1 MVRQAQAPF
10 QSHRTQLLCHANR
23 ATRFCGREIREDLG
37 IRNHK
42 NGYLVKL
49 DYSEDLTMKKFITK
63 FIRDEE
69 GASMVE
75 YGLLVALIAI
85 VAITGVALLGTNT
98 NTAFGN
104 AGKSISS

>member
-1 MVRQAQAPF
+1 
-10 QSHRTQLLCHANR
+10 
-23 ATRFCGREIREDLG
+23 
-37 IRNHK
+37 
-42 NGYLVKL
+42 
-49 DYSEDLTMKKFITK
+49 MKKFITK

-85 VAITGVALLGTNT
+85 VAITGVALIGTNT